1 MLHKPTN
8 PQDTPRT
15 VFREQAVAFQGQRL
29 DGEVLLAQPVSTR
42 VLSFLAVGIVL
53 AALIFLSATR
63 YARMETVPGWVIP
76 EGGLIRIMARQGG
89 SIESISVREG
99 DSITKGQKLLTLSLS
114 SALENGNSG
123 TELARQLAV
132 QIEATKNSTDAQI
145 QKLQAES
152 EQVRSQRAAL
162 VREAEQL
169 EQQLK
174 AMADQNTILV
184 RRAGRVSALSNRG
197 VSNKQDVETAE
208 LATLDSQREAAQAR
222 TNLLSQERQIADL
235 DARLATIPIDIR
247 AARAENA
254 VSLATLE
261 QKRTEIAVQNNYG
274 VSASVSGRVVAL
286 PVLAG
291 QDVSAGKVVA
301 VLIPDGSSLGVE
313 LYVPSRS
320 AGFIREGQEVRLKY
334 QAFPYQK
341 FGTAKGV
348 VNEISATLLS
358 PGDVQMPEAQLQ
370 EPVFRVKVRLEKD
383 TIDAYGRSISI
394 QPGML
399 LNADIVFDRRTLL
412 EWLLDPIYAVSRSG

>member
-8 PQDTPRT
+8 PQNTPRT

-42 VLSFLAVGIVL
+42 ILSFLVVGIVL

>member
-42 VLSFLAVGIVL
+42 ILSFLAVGIVL

-291 QDVSAGKVVA
+291 QDVGAGKVVA